1 MSKFFRVVT
10 AVLYLCAQPAFS
22 GVEKE
27 IDVSKVQAI
36 LSELCF
42 DPGPVDGIWGKKT
55 ERAVTNLYASV
66 NDNYDGVFDSDDF
79 EFLQNYKIAE
89 GKNSCGFKSK
99 LKFTSNGRPVE
110 HSVNSNG
117 VIFFPK
123 YEQLPIELSPPADD
137 ETLSLYFERR
147 MNDPNRFDRFEVHP
161 ARNANQFKVQIKNS
175 EFLKKQLSENS
186 ILSYLFYEKGTIFY
200 DGLAPDNRFSFKLN
214 NGTKY
219 PSHSVGKSI
228 VSYLV
233 GHAICEGYIDSL
245 DQNLSDWSLV
255 EDTLYGQQPLI
266 DILNMSARD
275 HHVVTEAR
283 GMIKSGRWFNA
294 NFNIAD
300 LVASDLNG
308 TTPNASNKFNYNG
321 LATNIALNYVIFK
334 TGKDWEQFLKNIFN
348 EKVKIQHSVMFLKH
362 RGSGSPDFTRGWYY
376 FFATKYDYLR
386 IAIAMMNDWQADNC
400 VGKYLK
406 TLVKQSVRNGRQRS
420 ARNLKTPHMDIK
432 SYRYGGYFYLDFPG
446 MRNRNILG
454 MAGYGGQDIFIDMDN
469 LRIVVI
475 NSATTNYNWV
485 ELGYNAIRSGK
496 LRD

>member
-1 MSKFFRVVT
+1 MSKFFRIVT

-22 GVEKE
+22 GVDKE
-27 IDVSKVQAI
+27 IDVSKVQEI

-55 ERAVTNLYASV
+55 ERAVINLYASV
-66 NDNYDGVFDSDDF
+66 SDNYDGKFDSGDF
-79 EFLQNYKIAE
+79 EFLQNYKFAK
-89 GKNSCGFKSK
+89 GKNSCDSKSI

-123 YEQLPIELSPPADD
+123 FEQLPIELSPPADD
-137 ETLSLYFERR
+137 ETLSLYFKRR
-147 MNDPNRFDRFEVHP
+147 MNDPNRFGRFEVHP
-161 ARNANQFKVQIKNS
+161 AGNENQFKVQIKKS

-186 ILSYLFYEKGTIFY
+186 ILSYLFYEKGAIFY
-200 DGLAPDNRFSFKLN
+200 DGLAPDNRFSFRLN
-214 NGTKY
+214 NTTKY

-300 LVASDLNG
+300 LVVSDLDG

-362 RGSGSPDFTRGWYY
+362 RGSGSPDFTRGWYS
-376 FFATKYDYLR
+376 FSATKYDYLR
-386 IAIAMMNDWQADNC
+386 IAIAMMDDWQADNC

-406 TLVKQSVRNGRQRS
+406 TLVKRSVRNGMQRS
-420 ARNLKTPHMDIK
+420 AGNLKTPHMDIK

-454 MAGYGGQDIFIDMDN
+454 MAGYGGQDIFVDMDN
-469 LRIVVI
+469 SRIVVI
-475 NSATTNYNWV
+475 NSATTNYNWI